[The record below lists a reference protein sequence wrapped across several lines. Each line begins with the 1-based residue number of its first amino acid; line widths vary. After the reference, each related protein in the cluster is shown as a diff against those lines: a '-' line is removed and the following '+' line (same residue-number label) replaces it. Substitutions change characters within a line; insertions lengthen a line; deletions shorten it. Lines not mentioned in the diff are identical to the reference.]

1 MSNTSSNKTSKTNQQ
16 TVKVIVGEIG
26 RDTKTGILG
35 RGYSYDNG
43 ATFHVTD
50 TMFGRLYDKGD
61 GERMWPNMAHK
72 VADEIKSATAD
83 LPNVRKQADEAV
95 KFAES
100 AIAAS
105 KVNSDAI
112 VAQSSAVAEAKSA
125 MDSATAEIQQLKAN
139 AASDVAQIRADV
151 AQVQNEVDTAK
162 SANSASV
169 DKLKSDIGLAQK
181 DLDNVHDS
189 LTKAQSAVEQNQKL
203 INDSVARINSD
214 IAQSRQDIVTAQQAN
229 NDLAKQLDTYSKE
242 AQEQGKTI
250 KTIQDNQDG
259 FSITIADVKGDV
271 TKVSDTV
278 DGLSAGLKDAQ
289 GNIASVKAQADQLNA
304 TLTDHSK
311 DIAQLTATA
320 KELSSTLE
328 DADGRLSKVE
338 QTASEQS
345 TTLSDLQG
353 NLTQVKQTA
362 DNLVTTLKDAQGNID
377 QIKQDAKGTLEQLSN
392 AQGDIAA
399 LQKDVSGIKLTIAD
413 HDKNIHTLQADSKTL
428 KDDMADAKGNISSL
442 QKTSTSL
449 VSEFRDHDGRI
460 SKTEQTASTL
470 VNEFSDQQGHLSRME
485 QTAQGTQQTVA
496 NQQGQ
501 INTIKTDVSGI
512 HQTITGQG
520 NQIATINVTLN
531 GLNTKYEG
539 VEKSG
544 DELAKRLD
552 NLKVGTSNLLHHSD
566 TFDGWIK
573 GYSVAITADKYLDG
587 RIAILGGAG
596 VDGGQL
602 TTFLDG
608 PYNDDL
614 VTWVVYAK
622 ADNAGDKMH
631 TELWGGGGCT
641 DQSLT
646 TKWQAYK
653 FSGHRDIN
661 HPDFYL
667 WGCVGNKGNI
677 YVALP
682 FAVVGNT
689 IGTWSPN
696 TDDVADKIT
705 TNSTQIIQNKQAI
718 ALKADQTTVNN
729 LSGEVSQNK
738 AQLKVQ
744 ADQISSK
751 VSSTEYQTLKD
762 KVNNLQVGGDN
773 LVSDGDAD
781 AYNATPWPNTHFQT
795 HPFYYN
801 STRKMFNL
809 NTSSKTELTAD
820 GPWFPVI
827 AGHQYTLYF
836 NGFMSNNVSSYDVWL
851 LGKAADKDGGWT
863 NSFNVIGGERLS
875 PSRNCIITRTFT
887 VPNDWNNFVAH
898 LRFDNNGSTDGQ
910 DSVFFFNEISLK
922 EGNVNTGY
930 SASPND
936 AITLIK
942 KNVTAIDQTNK
953 AITLKADQTEV
964 DNVKN
969 TSQQLSSRL
978 DVMADQIK
986 SKVTSTDVNNI
997 VDGKGYA
1004 TTSTVQSLITQKA
1017 GTINESITN
1026 LDAKYRNINGVNL
1039 VHNSGF
1045 HNVTIDELKN
1055 SGWYINDGIW
1065 INKAGGPNKN
1075 GSIVLDYRNGT
1086 QGTTLDMTQTLQLE
1100 PDTDYTLSLHVLFAE
1115 MAAGK
1120 SFDAWTYFVEHDAS
1134 GRNVNPYV
1142 DNGHPM
1148 ANNYDRNQNTRTF
1161 HTTKNTHSGVLYLRA
1176 NPGTKVELE
1185 EVKLERGK
1193 VESNTAWTPAP
1204 SDNATV
1210 TQIQSIT
1217 ASIDGLQSN
1226 VTNLENDTSSR
1237 ITQLSNTFQSK
1248 IGDAQIAINDLK
1260 DKTLWKITDSVD
1272 LNNAVSQQKLFV
1284 RGGSNL
1290 PPGTYWWYV
1299 QVEPG
1304 CSGRIV
1310 QYAVSDRDNKH
1321 FSRQYDG
1328 ANWSAWTQDASES
1341 EITQLQDAI
1350 NLRVVQKGE
1359 LLSQINLTAGN
1370 TLIQTG
1376 KLYLDSSSVVFSG
1389 RAFIPSAAISEL
1401 DADKLTFY
1409 GNGSKASIGA
1419 SVAQYDQDAIKST
1432 INLQYQGGFEI
1443 HSSNQL
1449 GSILTMHDN
1458 TVRLASRSQT
1468 FSAGS
1473 GKPLDQQYSGFWA
1486 GSNHALINAVDSEGK
1501 TTGWSIG
1508 PSNSNGYRAYLYDS
1522 STSVQPNF
1530 GVGIGTQRFDVYA
1543 GGAGLYLGPDKA
1555 ELRDKSYTTIH
1566 SDTQTYIEGGNEQ
1579 IYIHDGEVCIGMPGH
1594 ESDKTSVHLRVF
1606 GWADFN
1612 GWMNVM
1618 GLSQTSLLSTKTRI
1632 EPLDTREALD
1642 KIMAANVETYQFKS
1656 DVAEGKTKRHAS
1668 VIIDDVHDISQ
1679 YYTPEEFISENR
1691 KGRDD
1696 GDIVGYLMGA
1706 VQELKK
1712 QLDKVKEKI
1721 NYE

>member
-1 MSNTSSNKTSKTNQQ
+1 MATNTDEREEIKPVAPTEQ
-16 TVKVIVGEIG
+16 TKWRDPSLVGKYMV
-26 RDTKTGILG
+26 DPKTGLAGLFRSPDNGETWVLTDTVYGHVYNQDEVDNIW
-35 RGYSYDNG
+35 DNG
-43 ATFHVTD
+43 A
-50 TMFGRLYDKGD
+50 G
-61 GERMWPNMAHK
+61 HK

-100 AIAAS
+100 AIAVS

-112 VAQSSAVAEAKSA
+112 VAQSSAVVEAKSA

-162 SANSASV
+162 AANSASV

-181 DLDNVHDS
+181 DLDNVRDS

-203 INDSVARINSD
+203 INDSVAKINND
-214 IAQSRQDIVTAQQAN
+214 IAQNRQDIVTAQQAN
-229 NDLAKQLDTYSKE
+229 DDLAKQLDTYSKE

-259 FSITIADVKGDV
+259 FSITIADVKGAV

-311 DIAQLTATA
+311 NIAQLTATA

-353 NLTQVKQTA
+353 NLTQVEQTA

-392 AQGDIAA
+392 AQGDITA

-449 VSEFRDHDGRI
+449 VSEFKDHDGRL
-460 SKTEQTASTL
+460 SKVEQTASTL
-470 VNEFSDQQGHLSRME
+470 TNEFSDQQGHLNRVE

-501 INTIKTDVSGI
+501 INTIKTDASGI
-512 HQTITGQG
+512 HETLTGQG

-531 GLNTKYEG
+531 SLKSQYEG
-539 VEKSG
+539 VSG
-544 DELAKRLD
+544 DLNKLKNGNQWKTVTGDFNANQYTQTARIFYQDTKAKNTPD
-552 NLKVGTSNLLHHSD
+552 P
-566 TFDGWIK
+566 GWFYFI
-573 GYSVAITADKYLDG
+573 VEAPVDG
-587 RIAILGGAG
+587 RVTQNLIKDNSDDSWNRFYDGEWSAWTKG
-596 VDGGQL
+596 V
-602 TTFLDG
+602 TNLD
-608 PYNDDL
+608 
-614 VTWVVYAK
+614 VT
-622 ADNAGDKMH
+622 
-631 TELWGGGGCT
+631 
-641 DQSLT
+641 SL
-646 TKWQAYK
+646 
-653 FSGHRDIN
+653 SDR
-661 HPDFYL
+661 
-667 WGCVGNKGNI
+667 V
-677 YVALP
+677 
-682 FAVVGNT
+682 
-689 IGTWSPN
+689 
-696 TDDVADKIT
+696 T
-705 TNSTQIIQNKQAI
+705 TNSTQITQNKKEI
-718 ALKADQTTVNN
+718 DLKASQDTVDN
-729 LSGEVSQNK
+729 LTGEVSQTK

-751 VSSTEYQTLKD
+751 VSSEDFKTLDNK
-762 KVNNLQVGGDN
+762 VGGAIAQIDK
-773 LVSDGDAD
+773 
-781 AYNATPWPNTHFQT
+781 NT
-795 HPFYYN
+795 
-801 STRKMFNL
+801 
-809 NTSSKTELTAD
+809 
-820 GPWFPVI
+820 
-827 AGHQYTLYF
+827 
-836 NGFMSNNVSSYDVWL
+836 
-851 LGKAADKDGGWT
+851 
-863 NSFNVIGGERLS
+863 
-875 PSRNCIITRTFT
+875 
-887 VPNDWNNFVAH
+887 
-898 LRFDNNGSTDGQ
+898 
-910 DSVFFFNEISLK
+910 
-922 EGNVNTGY
+922 
-930 SASPND
+930 
-936 AITLIK
+936 
-942 KNVTAIDQTNK
+942 TAIDQTNK
-953 AITLKADQTEV
+953 EISLKADQTEV
-964 DNVKN
+964 DKVKG
-969 TSQQLSSRL
+969 TASQNSSRI
-978 DVMADQIK
+978 DVMANEIK
-986 SKVTSTDVNNI
+986 QKVDGTTVNNI
-997 VDGKGYA
+997 LDSKGYA
-1004 TTSTVQSLITQKA
+1004 TMSYAQTLVKQTKDQWNVTA
-1017 GTINESITN
+1017 TN
-1026 LDAKYRNINGVNL
+1026 LDTEIKDKDGVNL
-1039 VHNSGF
+1039 QQGTGDCS
-1045 HNVTIDELKN
+1045 LQ
-1055 SGWYINDGIW
+1055 ING
-1065 INKAGGPNKN
+1065 
-1075 GSIVLDYRNGT
+1075 NGT
-1086 QGTTLDMTQTLQLE
+1086 QVTKEKFDDHTNMIHTVGNTSGCYISYGSGDFNFIPEAGKTYTFSCDIKGQGQINGSGFKYEGGDNGTMGTV
-1100 PDTDYTLSLHVLFAE
+1100 TLSNNWVRISNTVHVNTISGAWVIYPTPIN
-1115 MAAGK
+1115 GK
-1120 SFDAWTYFVEHDAS
+1120 VDF
-1134 GRNVNPYV
+1134 YV
-1142 DNGHPM
+1142 KHI
-1148 ANNYDRNQNTRTF
+1148 
-1161 HTTKNTHSGVLYLRA
+1161 KI
-1176 NPGTKVELE
+1176 
-1185 EVKLERGK
+1185 ERG
-1193 VESNTAWTPAP
+1193 SIATPWTPAP
-1204 SDNATV
+1204 SDNASI
-1210 TQIQSIT
+1210 TQISNLQV
-1217 ASIDGLQSN
+1217 SIDGIQGN
-1226 VTNLENDTSSR
+1226 VTNLKSDTSSKL
-1237 ITQLSNTFQSK
+1237 TQLSNTFQSK

-1260 DKTLWKITDSVD
+1260 DKTLWKSTDSVD
-1272 LNNAVSQQKLFV
+1272 LNNVVTQQKIFV
-1284 RGGSNL
+1284 KGGSNL

-1304 CSGRIV
+1304 YGGRIV

-1328 ANWSAWTQDASES
+1328 ANWSAWTQGATES
-1341 EITQLQDAI
+1341 EITQLRDEI
-1350 NLRVVQKGE
+1350 NLRVQKGE

-1419 SVAQYDQDAIKST
+1419 GIAQYDQDKIKST

-1449 GSILTMHDN
+1449 GSILTMHDD
-1458 TVRLASRSQT
+1458 TVRLAVKSNGMANPNSPT
-1468 FSAGS
+1468 
-1473 GKPLDQQYSGFWA
+1473 DQYSGFYA
-1486 GSNHALINAVDSEGK
+1486 STSYSLMNSYLKDGTTSGISIGSTDSGVNKDYRIHVYDGSNASNNLSKGI
-1501 TTGWSIG
+1501 SI
-1508 PSNSNGYRAYLYDS
+1508 
-1522 STSVQPNF
+1522 STSS
-1530 GVGIGTQRFDVYA
+1530 RFDVYA
-1543 GGAGLYLGPDKA
+1543 GNSQLFLGPDKA
-1555 ELRDKSYTTIH
+1555 ELRGNDHATVHGNDHTF
-1566 SDTQTYIEGGNEQ
+1566 IEGGNEQ

-1712 QLDKVKEKI
+1712 QLDEMKKEVQI
-1721 NYE
+1721 NG

>member
-1 MSNTSSNKTSKTNQQ
+1 MATNTDGREEIKPVAPTEQ
-16 TVKVIVGEIG
+16 TKWRDPSLVGKYMV
-26 RDTKTGILG
+26 DPKTGLAGLFRSPDNGETWVLTDTVYGHVYNQDEVDNIW
-35 RGYSYDNG
+35 DNG
-43 ATFHVTD
+43 A
-50 TMFGRLYDKGD
+50 G
-61 GERMWPNMAHK
+61 HK

-112 VAQSSAVAEAKSA
+112 VAQSSAVVEAKSA

-162 SANSASV
+162 AANSASV

-203 INDSVARINSD
+203 INDSVTKINSD

-229 NDLAKQLDTYSKE
+229 DDLAKQLDTYSKE

-328 DADGRLSKVE
+328 DANGRLSKVE

-449 VSEFRDHDGRI
+449 VSEFRDHDGRL
-460 SKTEQTASTL
+460 SKVEQTATEHTSELTDAKGNIDKVTQKANALQLLLSDAQKNIQNIQLDAKGLHDTL
-470 VNEFSDQQGHLSRME
+470 
-485 QTAQGTQQTVA
+485 
-496 NQQGQ
+496 
-501 INTIKTDVSGI
+501 
-512 HQTITGQG
+512 TGQG
-520 NQIATINVTLN
+520 NQLAGLDVTLN
-531 GLNTKYEG
+531 NLDSKYSGITGDLQSKQTSLSTEQQQTK
-539 VEKSG
+539 
-544 DELAKRLD
+544 DM
-552 NLKVGTSNLLHHSD
+552 LLR
-566 TFDGWIK
+566 K
-573 GYSVAITADKYLDG
+573 ADKSE
-587 RIAILGGAG
+587 
-596 VDGGQL
+596 VD
-602 TTFLDG
+602 
-608 PYNDDL
+608 N
-614 VTWVVYAK
+614 V
-622 ADNAGDKMH
+622 
-631 TELWGGGGCT
+631 
-641 DQSLT
+641 
-646 TKWQAYK
+646 
-653 FSGHRDIN
+653 
-661 HPDFYL
+661 
-667 WGCVGNKGNI
+667 KG
-677 YVALP
+677 
-682 FAVVGNT
+682 
-689 IGTWSPN
+689 
-696 TDDVADKIT
+696 
-705 TNSTQIIQNKQAI
+705 
-718 ALKADQTTVNN
+718 TVNQ
-729 LSGEVSQNK
+729 VSAEQK
-738 AQLKVQ
+738 TM
-744 ADQISSK
+744 ADQINQK
-751 VSSTEYQTLKD
+751 VSSVEYQTLKD
-762 KVNNLQVGGDN
+762 KVNGMKIGTRNLLHNTSDQYRTLTGDGYLCQSTASDVFTSVANYHGGD
-773 LVSDGDAD
+773 SFTYA
-781 AYNATPWPNTHFQT
+781 ATITNH
-795 HPFYYN
+795 
-801 STRKMFNL
+801 ST
-809 NTSSKTELTAD
+809 
-820 GPWFPVI
+820 
-827 AGHQYTLYF
+827 
-836 NGFMSNNVSSYDVWL
+836 
-851 LGKAADKDGGWT
+851 
-863 NSFNVIGGERLS
+863 
-875 PSRNCIITRTFT
+875 
-887 VPNDWNNFVAH
+887 
-898 LRFDNNGSTDGQ
+898 
-910 DSVFFFNEISLK
+910 
-922 EGNVNTGY
+922 
-930 SASPND
+930 
-936 AITLIK
+936 
-942 KNVTAIDQTNK
+942 KNVTLETWLFNQSKQGLSNNEAVPYPIATHSQDVSPGESNKRVSTTFQISGATWYVRTYVIFDGGGAPANSQVQVKDERLVEGNIAGTWEANPNDTIASIQKNSTAIDENSKLISLMAKQT
-953 AITLKADQTEV
+953 DV
-964 DNVKN
+964 DNIKG
-969 TSQQLSSRL
+969 TAQQLSARL
-978 DVMADQIK
+978 DVMAGEVK
-986 SKVTSTDVNNI
+986 SKVDETKVNNI

-1004 TTSTVQSLITQKA
+1004 TTSTVQSLVDQKA
-1017 GTINESITN
+1017 GTLNESITN
-1026 LDAKYRNINGVNL
+1026 LEGKFNSSSSVNLAEKTNQGTTNWMCDPGTGTTNLTEVNINGVRGVRFNNTRKTTSWWVAKYVL
-1039 VHNSGF
+1039 N
-1045 HNVTIDELKN
+1045 
-1055 SGWYINDGIW
+1055 
-1065 INKAGGPNKN
+1065 
-1075 GSIVLDYRNGT
+1075 LDYF
-1086 QGTTLDMTQTLQLE
+1086 E
-1100 PDTDYTLSLHVLFAE
+1100 PNQDYII
-1115 MAAGK
+1115 
-1120 SFDAWTYFVEHDAS
+1120 SFDIRTSSDNFNQGGMLNIARGDSSHPYLANTSFKTNFKQNQLTHVSCTGHSYSSLDKNDETFYLNCAGLGQCDWVDI
-1134 GRNVNPYV
+1134 VNFKI
-1142 DNGHPM
+1142 
-1148 ANNYDRNQNTRTF
+1148 A
-1161 HTTKNTHSGVLYLRA
+1161 
-1176 NPGTKVELE
+1176 
-1185 EVKLERGK
+1185 RGK
-1193 VESNTAWTPAP
+1193 IDKGYSPAP

-1210 TQIQSIT
+1210 TQLQSVT
-1217 ASIDGLQSN
+1217 ASIDGLQSRVAN
-1226 VTNLENDTSSR
+1226 YQNDTNSKY
-1237 ITQLSNTFQSK
+1237 TQLSNLMQSK
-1248 IGDAQIAINDLK
+1248 VNQGDLSSVRTQLANAIND
-1260 DKTLWKITDSVD
+1260 
-1272 LNNAVSQQKLFV
+1272 
-1284 RGGSNL
+1284 
-1290 PPGTYWWYV
+1290 
-1299 QVEPG
+1299 
-1304 CSGRIV
+1304 
-1310 QYAVSDRDNKH
+1310 
-1321 FSRQYDG
+1321 
-1328 ANWSAWTQDASES
+1328 
-1341 EITQLQDAI
+1341 
-1350 NLRVVQKGE
+1350 RVGKGE
-1359 LLSQINLTAGN
+1359 LMSQINLQAGN

-1389 RAFIPSAAISEL
+1389 RAFIPNAAIAEL

-1419 SVAQYDQDAIKST
+1419 GIAQYDQDAIKST

-1468 FSAGS
+1468 YSAGS

-1486 GSNHALINAVDSEGK
+1486 GSNYALINAVDSEGK

-1543 GGAGLYLGPDKA
+1543 GGADLYLGPDKA

>member
-1 MSNTSSNKTSKTNQQ
+1 M
-16 TVKVIVGEIG
+16 
-26 RDTKTGILG
+26 
-35 RGYSYDNG
+35 
-43 ATFHVTD
+43 
-50 TMFGRLYDKGD
+50 
-61 GERMWPNMAHK
+61 
-72 VADEIKSATAD
+72 
-83 LPNVRKQADEAV
+83 
-95 KFAES
+95 
-100 AIAAS
+100 
-105 KVNSDAI
+105 
-112 VAQSSAVAEAKSA
+112 
-125 MDSATAEIQQLKAN
+125 KAN

-162 SANSASV
+162 AANSASV

-203 INDSVARINSD
+203 INDSVAKINSD
-214 IAQSRQDIVTAQQAN
+214 IAQNRQDIVTAQQAN
-229 NDLAKQLDTYSKE
+229 DDLAKQLDTYSKE

-278 DGLSAGLKDAQ
+278 DSLSAGLKDAQ

-304 TLTDHSK
+304 ILTDHSK

-328 DADGRLSKVE
+328 DANGRLSKVE

-362 DNLVTTLKDAQGNID
+362 DSLVTTLKDAQGNID

-392 AQGDIAA
+392 AQGDITA

-449 VSEFRDHDGRI
+449 VSEFKDHDGRI

-470 VNEFSDQQGHLSRME
+470 ANEFSDQQGHLSRVE

-531 GLNTKYEG
+531 SLKSQYEG
-539 VEKSG
+539 VSG
-544 DELAKRLD
+544 DLTKLKNGNQWKTVTGDFDANQYTQTARIFYQDTKAKNTPD
-552 NLKVGTSNLLHHSD
+552 P
-566 TFDGWIK
+566 GWFYFI
-573 GYSVAITADKYLDG
+573 VEAPVDG
-587 RIAILGGAG
+587 RVTQNLIKDNSDDSWNRFY
-596 VDGGQL
+596 DGEWSAW
-602 TTFLDG
+602 TKDVTNLD
-608 PYNDDL
+608 
-614 VTWVVYAK
+614 VT
-622 ADNAGDKMH
+622 
-631 TELWGGGGCT
+631 
-641 DQSLT
+641 SL
-646 TKWQAYK
+646 
-653 FSGHRDIN
+653 SDR
-661 HPDFYL
+661 
-667 WGCVGNKGNI
+667 V
-677 YVALP
+677 
-682 FAVVGNT
+682 
-689 IGTWSPN
+689 
-696 TDDVADKIT
+696 T
-705 TNSTQIIQNKQAI
+705 TNSTQITQNKKEI
-718 ALKADQTTVNN
+718 DLKANQDTVDN
-729 LSGEVSQNK
+729 LTGEVSQTK

-751 VSSTEYQTLKD
+751 VSSEDFKTLDGK
-762 KVNNLQVGGDN
+762 VGG
-773 LVSDGDAD
+773 AI
-781 AYNATPWPNTHFQT
+781 AQIQKNA
-795 HPFYYN
+795 
-801 STRKMFNL
+801 
-809 NTSSKTELTAD
+809 
-820 GPWFPVI
+820 
-827 AGHQYTLYF
+827 
-836 NGFMSNNVSSYDVWL
+836 
-851 LGKAADKDGGWT
+851 
-863 NSFNVIGGERLS
+863 
-875 PSRNCIITRTFT
+875 
-887 VPNDWNNFVAH
+887 
-898 LRFDNNGSTDGQ
+898 
-910 DSVFFFNEISLK
+910 
-922 EGNVNTGY
+922 
-930 SASPND
+930 
-936 AITLIK
+936 
-942 KNVTAIDQTNK
+942 TAIDQTDK
-953 AITLKADQTEV
+953 KISLKADQTEV

-1086 QGTTLDMTQTLQLE
+1086 QGVMDMTQTIQLE
-1100 PDTDYTLSLHVLFAE
+1100 PDTDYTLSLHVLSAE

-1120 SFDAWTYFVEHDAS
+1120 SFNAWTYIVEHDAS
-1134 GRNVNPYV
+1134 GKTVSPYV

-1148 ANNYDRNQNTRTF
+1148 ANSGDRDQNTRTF
-1161 HTTKNTHSGVLYLRA
+1161 HTTKNTHSGILYLRA

-1226 VTNLENDTSSR
+1226 VTNLKNDTSSR

-1290 PPGTYWWYV
+1290 PPGPYWWYV

-1304 CSGRIV
+1304 YDSRIV

-1359 LLSQINLTAGN
+1359 LLSQINLTAGH

-1468 FSAGS
+1468 YSAGS

-1486 GSNHALINAVDSEGK
+1486 GSNYALINAVDSEGK

>member
-1 MSNTSSNKTSKTNQQ
+1 MSNTSSNKTSKTNKQ

-50 TMFGRLYDKGD
+50 TMFGRLYDKDD

-112 VAQSSAVAEAKSA
+112 VAQSEAISEAKSA

-203 INDSVARINSD
+203 INDSVAKINSD
-214 IAQSRQDIVTAQQAN
+214 IAQNRQDIVTAQQAN

-345 TTLSDLQG
+345 TTLSDMQG

-392 AQGDIAA
+392 AQGDITA

-449 VSEFRDHDGRI
+449 VSEFKDHDGRI
-460 SKTEQTASTL
+460 SKTEQMASTL
-470 VNEFSDQQGHLSRME
+470 VNEFSDQQGHLSRVE

-501 INTIKTDVSGI
+501 INTIKTDASGI
-512 HQTITGQG
+512 HETLTGQG
-520 NQIATINVTLN
+520 DQIATINVTLN
-531 GLNTKYEG
+531 SLKSQYEG
-539 VEKSG
+539 VSG
-544 DELAKRLD
+544 DLNKLKNGNQWKTVTGDFNANQYTQTARIFYQGLQAKNTPDPGWFYFIVEAPVNGRVTQNLIKDNSDDSWNRFYNGKWSAWTKGVTNLD
-552 NLKVGTSNLLHHSD
+552 VTSLSD
-566 TFDGWIK
+566 R
-573 GYSVAITADKYLDG
+573 V
-587 RIAILGGAG
+587 
-596 VDGGQL
+596 
-602 TTFLDG
+602 
-608 PYNDDL
+608 
-614 VTWVVYAK
+614 
-622 ADNAGDKMH
+622 
-631 TELWGGGGCT
+631 
-641 DQSLT
+641 
-646 TKWQAYK
+646 
-653 FSGHRDIN
+653 
-661 HPDFYL
+661 
-667 WGCVGNKGNI
+667 
-677 YVALP
+677 
-682 FAVVGNT
+682 
-689 IGTWSPN
+689 
-696 TDDVADKIT
+696 T
-705 TNSTQIIQNKQAI
+705 TNSTQITQNKKEI
-718 ALKADQTTVNN
+718 DLKADQSTVDN

-744 ADQISSK
+744 AGEISSK
-751 VSSTEYQTLKD
+751 VSSEDFKTLDNK
-762 KVNNLQVGGDN
+762 VGGAIARIDK
-773 LVSDGDAD
+773 
-781 AYNATPWPNTHFQT
+781 NA
-795 HPFYYN
+795 
-801 STRKMFNL
+801 
-809 NTSSKTELTAD
+809 
-820 GPWFPVI
+820 
-827 AGHQYTLYF
+827 
-836 NGFMSNNVSSYDVWL
+836 
-851 LGKAADKDGGWT
+851 
-863 NSFNVIGGERLS
+863 
-875 PSRNCIITRTFT
+875 
-887 VPNDWNNFVAH
+887 
-898 LRFDNNGSTDGQ
+898 
-910 DSVFFFNEISLK
+910 
-922 EGNVNTGY
+922 
-930 SASPND
+930 
-936 AITLIK
+936 
-942 KNVTAIDQTNK
+942 TAIDQTDK
-953 AITLKADQTEV
+953 KISLKADQTEV
-964 DNVKN
+964 DKVKG
-969 TSQQLSSRL
+969 TASQNSSRI
-978 DVMADQIK
+978 DVMANEIK
-986 SKVTSTDVNNI
+986 QKVDGTTVNNI
-997 VDGKGYA
+997 LDSKGYA
-1004 TTSTVQSLITQKA
+1004 TMSYAQTLVKQTKDQWNVTATDLDTKIKDKDGINLLTGTADFTGNWFNASWTDDNWRDTNGNRVRKRSGSAWNGLGQTVHLEPGNYTFSMDMYLNLGTTDTLNFFAGDTKYNGTPNIVQLID
-1017 GTINESITN
+1017 GNRY
-1026 LDAKYRNINGVNL
+1026 D
-1039 VHNSGF
+1039 HNSPQGSWF
-1045 HNVTIDELKN
+1045 RAVCHFKVTEAGNVAIRPELN
-1055 SGWYINDGIW
+1055 QGSGTVHV
-1065 INKAGGPNKN
+1065 
-1075 GSIVLDYRNGT
+1075 GSY
-1086 QGTTLDMTQTLQLE
+1086 
-1100 PDTDYTLSLHVLFAE
+1100 
-1115 MAAGK
+1115 
-1120 SFDAWTYFVEHDAS
+1120 
-1134 GRNVNPYV
+1134 
-1142 DNGHPM
+1142 
-1148 ANNYDRNQNTRTF
+1148 
-1161 HTTKNTHSGVLYLRA
+1161 
-1176 NPGTKVELE
+1176 
-1185 EVKLERGK
+1185 KLEKGLIA
-1193 VESNTAWTPAP
+1193 TPWTPAP
-1204 SDNATV
+1204 SDNASV
-1210 TQIQSIT
+1210 TQISSLQV
-1217 ASIDGLQSN
+1217 SIDGIQGN
-1226 VTNLENDTSSR
+1226 VTNLKSDTSSKL
-1237 ITQLSNTFQSK
+1237 TQLSNTFQSK

-1260 DKTLWKITDSVD
+1260 DKTLWKSTDNID
-1272 LNNAVSQQKLFV
+1272 LNTAVSQQKIFAK
-1284 RGGSNL
+1284 GGSNL
-1290 PPGTYWWYV
+1290 PPGPYWWYV

-1304 CSGRIV
+1304 YDSRIV

-1328 ANWSAWTQDASES
+1328 ANWSAWTQDATES
-1341 EITQLQDAI
+1341 EITQLRDDI
-1350 NLRVVQKGE
+1350 NLRVKSGD
-1359 LLSQINLTAGN
+1359 LLSQINLTAHN
-1370 TLIQTG
+1370 TLIQSN
-1376 KLYLDSSSVVFSG
+1376 KIYLDSSSTVFSG
-1389 RAFIPSAAISEL
+1389 RAFIPSAAIAEL

-1419 SVAQYDQDAIKST
+1419 GIAQYDQDAIKST

-1468 FSAGS
+1468 YSAGS
-1473 GKPLDQQYSGFWA
+1473 GQPLDQQYSGFWA

-1543 GGAGLYLGPDKA
+1543 GNSNIFLGPDKA
-1555 ELRDKSYTTIH
+1555 ELRGNDYATVHGNDHTF
-1566 SDTQTYIEGGNEQ
+1566 IEGGNQQ
-1579 IYIHDGEVCIGMPGH
+1579 IYMHNGEVNIGNPNDTGNA
-1594 ESDKTSVHLRVF
+1594 TGVHLRVF
-1606 GWADFN
+1606 GWASFN
-1612 GWMNVM
+1612 GYVEGM
-1618 GLSQTSLLSTKTRI
+1618 GWTTKSTLSSKTRI
-1632 EPLDTREALD
+1632 EKLDTKDALN
-1642 KIMAANVETYQFKS
+1642 KIMETDLETYQYKAE
-1656 DVAEGKTKRHAS
+1656 VAGGMTKRHAGP
-1668 VIIDDVHDISQ
+1668 IIDDVHDVAQ
-1679 YYTPEEFISENR
+1679 YSTPDEFINER
-1691 KGRDD
+1691 RTGRSDAD
-1696 GDIVGYLMGA
+1696 VIGYLMGA

-1712 QLDKVKEKI
+1712 QLDEMKKRGA
-1721 NYE
+1721 N

>member
-1 MSNTSSNKTSKTNQQ
+1 MATNTDEREEIKPVAPTEQ
-16 TVKVIVGEIG
+16 TKWRDPSLVGKYMV
-26 RDTKTGILG
+26 DPKTGLAGLFRSPNNGETWVLTDTVYGHVYNQDEVDNIW
-35 RGYSYDNG
+35 DNG
-43 ATFHVTD
+43 A
-50 TMFGRLYDKGD
+50 G
-61 GERMWPNMAHK
+61 HK

-95 KFAES
+95 KSAES

-112 VAQSSAVAEAKSA
+112 VAQSSAVVEAKSA

-162 SANSASV
+162 AANSASV

-181 DLDNVHDS
+181 DLDNVRDS
-189 LTKAQSAVEQNQKL
+189 LNKAQSAVEQNQKL
-203 INDSVARINSD
+203 INDSVAKINND
-214 IAQSRQDIVTAQQAN
+214 ITQSRQDIVTAQQAN
-229 NDLAKQLDTYSKE
+229 DDLAKQLDTYSKE

-278 DGLSAGLKDAQ
+278 DSLSAGLKDAQ

-328 DADGRLSKVE
+328 DANGRLSKVE

-362 DNLVTTLKDAQGNID
+362 DSLVTTLKDAQGNID

-392 AQGDIAA
+392 AQGDITA

-449 VSEFRDHDGRI
+449 VSEFRDHDGRL
-460 SKTEQTASTL
+460 SKVEQTATEHTSELADTKGNIDKVTQKANTL
-470 VNEFSDQQGHLSRME
+470 QLLLSD
-485 QTAQGTQQTVA
+485 AQKNIQNIQLDAKGLHDTL
-496 NQQGQ
+496 
-501 INTIKTDVSGI
+501 
-512 HQTITGQG
+512 TGQN
-520 NQIATINVTLN
+520 NQLANLNVTLN
-531 GLNTKYEG
+531 NLDSKYSGITGDLQSKQTALSTEQQQTK
-539 VEKSG
+539 
-544 DELAKRLD
+544 DM
-552 NLKVGTSNLLHHSD
+552 LLR
-566 TFDGWIK
+566 K
-573 GYSVAITADKYLDG
+573 ADKSE
-587 RIAILGGAG
+587 
-596 VDGGQL
+596 VD
-602 TTFLDG
+602 
-608 PYNDDL
+608 N
-614 VTWVVYAK
+614 V
-622 ADNAGDKMH
+622 
-631 TELWGGGGCT
+631 
-641 DQSLT
+641 
-646 TKWQAYK
+646 
-653 FSGHRDIN
+653 
-661 HPDFYL
+661 
-667 WGCVGNKGNI
+667 KG
-677 YVALP
+677 
-682 FAVVGNT
+682 
-689 IGTWSPN
+689 
-696 TDDVADKIT
+696 
-705 TNSTQIIQNKQAI
+705 
-718 ALKADQTTVNN
+718 TVNQ
-729 LSGEVSQNK
+729 VSAEQK
-738 AQLKVQ
+738 TM
-744 ADQISSK
+744 ADQINQK
-751 VSSTEYQTLKD
+751 VSSVEYQTLKD

-809 NTSSKTELTAD
+809 NTSSKAELIAD

-922 EGNVNTGY
+922 EGNVNAGY

-953 AITLKADQTEV
+953 AITLKADQAEV

-969 TSQQLSSRL
+969 TSQQISSRL

-1026 LDAKYRNINGVNL
+1026 LDAKYRDINGINL

-1045 HNVTIDELKN
+1045 HNVTIEELKN
-1055 SGWYINDGIW
+1055 SGWYFNDGIW
-1065 INKAGGPNKN
+1065 INKTGGPNKN

-1086 QGTTLDMTQTLQLE
+1086 QGVLNMTQTLQLE

-1120 SFDAWTYFVEHDAS
+1120 SFDAWTFLVEKD
-1134 GRNVNPYV
+1134 GQGNNVNPYV

-1148 ANNYDRNQNTRTF
+1148 ANNYDRDQNTRTF
-1161 HTTKNTHSGVLYLRA
+1161 HTTKNTHSGILYLRA

-1217 ASIDGLQSN
+1217 ASIDGVQSN
-1226 VTNLENDTSSR
+1226 VTNLKNDTSSK
-1237 ITQLSNTFQSK
+1237 ITQLSNTIQSK
-1248 IGDAQIAINDLK
+1248 
-1260 DKTLWKITDSVD
+1260 
-1272 LNNAVSQQKLFV
+1272 VS
-1284 RGGSNL
+1284 S
-1290 PPGTYWWYV
+1290 
-1299 QVEPG
+1299 
-1304 CSGRIV
+1304 
-1310 QYAVSDRDNKH
+1310 SDFNSK
-1321 FSRQYDG
+1321 
-1328 ANWSAWTQDASES
+1328 
-1341 EITQLQDAI
+1341 ITQLANDI
-1350 NLRVVQKGE
+1350 NLRVTKGD

-1370 TLIQTG
+1370 TLIQSN
-1376 KLYLDSSSVVFSG
+1376 KIYLDSSSVVFSG
-1389 RAFIPSAAISEL
+1389 RAFIPSAAIAEL

-1419 SVAQYDQDAIKST
+1419 GIAQYDQDAIKST

-1468 FSAGS
+1468 YSAGS

-1486 GSNHALINAVDSEGK
+1486 GSNYALINAVDSEGK

-1522 STSVQPNF
+1522 STSVQPNY

-1566 SDTQTYIEGGNEQ
+1566 SDTETFIEGGNQ
-1579 IYIHDGEVCIGMPGH
+1579 QMYMHNGEVNIGNPNDTGNA
-1594 ESDKTSVHLRVF
+1594 TGVHFQVF
-1606 GWADFN
+1606 GWASFN
-1612 GWMNVM
+1612 GYVEGM
-1618 GLSQTSLLSTKTRI
+1618 GWTTKSTLSSKTRI
-1632 EPLDTREALD
+1632 EKLDTKDALN
-1642 KIMAANVETYQFKS
+1642 KIMSTDLETYQYKAE
-1656 DVAEGKTKRHAS
+1656 VADGMTKRHAGL
-1668 VIIDDVHDISQ
+1668 IIDDVHDVAQ
-1679 YYTPEEFISENR
+1679 YSTPDEFINER
-1691 KGRDD
+1691 RTGRSDAD
-1696 GDIVGYLMGA
+1696 VIGYLMGA

-1712 QLDKVKEKI
+1712 QLDEMKKEVQI
-1721 NYE
+1721 NG

>member
-1 MSNTSSNKTSKTNQQ
+1 MSNTSSNKTSKTNKR

-50 TMFGRLYDKGD
+50 TMFGRLYDKDD

-112 VAQSSAVAEAKSA
+112 VAQSEAISEAKSA

-162 SANSASV
+162 AANSASV

-203 INDSVARINSD
+203 INDSVTKINSD

-392 AQGDIAA
+392 AQGDITA

-449 VSEFRDHDGRI
+449 TSEMQDHSGRL
-460 SKTEQTASTL
+460 SKVEQTASKL
-470 VNEFSDQQGHLSRME
+470 INDFSDQQGHLNRVE

-501 INTIKTDVSGI
+501 INIIRTDASGI
-512 HQTITGQG
+512 HETLTGQG

-531 GLNTKYEG
+531 SLKSQYEG
-539 VEKSG
+539 VSG
-544 DELAKRLD
+544 DLNKLKNGNQWKIVTGDFDANQYTQTARIFYQDTQAK
-552 NLKVGTSNLLHHSD
+552 NTPNP
-566 TFDGWIK
+566 GW
-573 GYSVAITADKYLDG
+573 
-587 RIAILGGAG
+587 
-596 VDGGQL
+596 
-602 TTFLDG
+602 
-608 PYNDDL
+608 
-614 VTWVVYAK
+614 
-622 ADNAGDKMH
+622 
-631 TELWGGGGCT
+631 
-641 DQSLT
+641 
-646 TKWQAYK
+646 
-653 FSGHRDIN
+653 
-661 HPDFYL
+661 FYL
-667 WGCVGNKGNI
+667 LVEAPRTDRITQNLIKDKSDDSWSRFYDGEWSAWTKGVTN
-677 YVALP
+677 L
-682 FAVVGNT
+682 
-689 IGTWSPN
+689 
-696 TDDVADKIT
+696 DVTSLSDRVT
-705 TNSTQIIQNKQAI
+705 TNSTQITQNKKEI
-718 ALKADQTTVNN
+718 DLKANQDTVDN
-729 LSGEVSQNK
+729 LTGEVSQTK

-751 VSSTEYQTLKD
+751 VSSSDFKTLNDKFNNMQIGGRNLLTNTDKD
-762 KVNNLQVGGDN
+762 ISVT
-773 LVSDGDAD
+773 SHTTDG
-781 AYNATPWPNTHFQT
+781 WPAWASIDTGFSFEHGKTYTFSAEAK
-795 HPFYYN
+795 N
-801 STRKMFNL
+801 STNK
-809 NTSSKTELTAD
+809 
-820 GPWFPVI
+820 I
-827 AGHQYTLYF
+827 AEASIRVF
-836 NGFMSNNVSSYDVWL
+836 
-851 LGKAADKDGGWT
+851 
-863 NSFNVIGGERLS
+863 E
-875 PSRNCIITRTFT
+875 
-887 VPNDWNNFVAH
+887 
-898 LRFDNNGSTDGQ
+898 GSTDTQVGIYAFPADGKRHSVTFIIPN
-910 DSVFFFNEISLK
+910 DSHDYHLLLYAGHAGIVPGVDVTTTYHHPKLEF
-922 EGNVNTGY
+922 GNVATDW
-930 SASPND
+930 SPAPED
-936 AITLIK
+936 TITAIQ
-942 KNVTAIDQTNK
+942 KNSTAIDQTNK
-953 AITLKADQTEV
+953 QISLKANQTEV
-964 DNVKN
+964 DKIKN
-969 TSQQLSSRL
+969 TATQNSSRL
-978 DVMADQIK
+978 DVMANEIQ

-1086 QGTTLDMTQTLQLE
+1086 QGTTLGMEQTLQLE

-1148 ANNYDRNQNTRTF
+1148 ANSYDRNKNTRTF
-1161 HTTKNTHSGVLYLRA
+1161 HTTKNTHSGILCLRA

-1226 VTNLENDTSSR
+1226 VTNLKNDTSSR

-1272 LNNAVSQQKLFV
+1272 LNNVVTQQKIFV
-1284 RGGSNL
+1284 KGGSNL
-1290 PPGTYWWYV
+1290 PPGGYWWYV

-1304 CSGRIV
+1304 YDSRIV
-1310 QYAVSDRDNKH
+1310 QYAVSDRDNLH
-1321 FSRQYDG
+1321 YSRQYDG
-1328 ANWSAWTQDASES
+1328 SKWSAWSQGATES
-1341 EITQLQDAI
+1341 EITQLRDDI
-1350 NLRVVQKGE
+1350 NLRVKSGD

-1370 TLIQTG
+1370 TLIQSN
-1376 KLYLDSSSVVFSG
+1376 KLYLDASSVVFSG

-1419 SVAQYDQDAIKST
+1419 GIAQYDQDKIKST

-1449 GSILTMHDN
+1449 GSILTMHDD

-1566 SDTQTYIEGGNEQ
+1566 SDTETFIEGGNQQ
-1579 IYIHDGEVCIGMPGH
+1579 IYMHNGEVNIGNPNDTGNA
-1594 ESDKTSVHLRVF
+1594 TGVHLRVF
-1606 GWADFN
+1606 GWASFN
-1612 GWMNVM
+1612 GYVEGM
-1618 GLSQTSLLSTKTRI
+1618 GWTTKSTLSSKTRI
-1632 EPLDTREALD
+1632 EKLDTKDALN
-1642 KIMAANVETYQFKS
+1642 KIMETDLETYQYKAE
-1656 DVAEGKTKRHAS
+1656 VAGGMTKRHAGP
-1668 VIIDDVHDISQ
+1668 IIDDVHDVAQ
-1679 YYTPEEFISENR
+1679 YSTPDEFINER
-1691 KGRDD
+1691 RTGRSDAD
-1696 GDIVGYLMGA
+1696 VIGYLMGA

-1712 QLDKVKEKI
+1712 QLDEMKKEVQI
-1721 NYE
+1721 NG

>member
-50 TMFGRLYDKGD
+50 TMFGRLYDKDD

-112 VAQSSAVAEAKSA
+112 VAQSSAVVEAKSA

-151 AQVQNEVDTAK
+151 AQVQNEVDTVKA
-162 SANSASV
+162 ANSASV

-203 INDSVARINSD
+203 INDSVTKINSD
-214 IAQSRQDIVTAQQAN
+214 IAQNRQDIVTAQQAN
-229 NDLAKQLDTYSKE
+229 DDLAKQLDTYSKE

-328 DADGRLSKVE
+328 DANGRLSKVE

-449 VSEFRDHDGRI
+449 VSEFKDHDGRI

-470 VNEFSDQQGHLSRME
+470 ANEFSDQQGHLSRVE

-566 TFDGWIK
+566 TFDGWDK
-573 GYSVAITADKYLDG
+573 GNLVTITSDKYLNG
-587 RIAILGGAG
+587 TIAVLGNTGIAG
-596 VDGGQL
+596 GSQID
-602 TTFLDG
+602 THLDG
-608 PYNDDL
+608 PYDNQP
-614 VTWVVYAK
+614 VTWTVYAK
-622 ADNAGDKMH
+622 ADNVGDKLH
-631 TELWGGGGCT
+631 TELWGGGGYT
-641 DQSLT
+641 DQPLANN
-646 TKWQAYK
+646 WQIYQ
-653 FSGHRDIN
+653 FTGQRNIN

-667 WGCVGNKGNI
+667 WGCQGNKGNI

-705 TNSTQIIQNKQAI
+705 TNSTQIDQNKKAI
-718 ALKADQTTVNN
+718 ALKADQSTVNN

-887 VPNDWNNFVAH
+887 VPNDWNNFVAY

-978 DVMADQIK
+978 DVMEDQIK

-1004 TTSTVQSLITQKA
+1004 TTSTVQSLVDQKA
-1017 GTINESITN
+1017 GTLNESITN
-1026 LDAKYRNINGVNL
+1026 LEGKFNSSSSVNLAEKTNQGTTNWMCDPGTGTTNLTEVNINGVRGVRFNNTRKTTSWWVAKYVLNL
-1039 VHNSGF
+1039 DYFEPNQ
-1045 HNVTIDELKN
+1045 D
-1055 SGWYINDGIW
+1055 YIISFDIRTSSDNF
-1065 INKAGGPNKN
+1065 NQGGMLNIARGDSSHPYLANTSFKTNFKQNQLTHVSCTGHSYSSLDKN
-1075 GSIVLDYRNGT
+1075 GETFYLNCAGLGQCDWVDIVN
-1086 QGTTLDMTQTLQLE
+1086 
-1100 PDTDYTLSLHVLFAE
+1100 FKIA
-1115 MAAGK
+1115 
-1120 SFDAWTYFVEHDAS
+1120 
-1134 GRNVNPYV
+1134 
-1142 DNGHPM
+1142 
-1148 ANNYDRNQNTRTF
+1148 
-1161 HTTKNTHSGVLYLRA
+1161 
-1176 NPGTKVELE
+1176 
-1185 EVKLERGK
+1185 RGK
-1193 VESNTAWTPAP
+1193 IDKGYSPAP

-1210 TQIQSIT
+1210 TQLQSVT
-1217 ASIDGLQSN
+1217 ASIDGLQSR
-1226 VTNLENDTSSR
+1226 VTNYQNDTSSKY
-1237 ITQLSNTFQSK
+1237 TQLSNLMQSK
-1248 IGDAQIAINDLK
+1248 VGMADFNNLK
-1260 DKTLWKITDSVD
+1260 RSVD
-1272 LNNAVSQQKLFV
+1272 MQTLDSADINNMKTNGHYFV
-1284 RGGSNL
+1284 RNLANNPIGGWVYVDVTGNGNDRIRQDVYQDSGL
-1290 PPGTYWWYV
+1290 KHKYRRWFGTYWTGW
-1299 QVEPG
+1299 EE
-1304 CSGRIV
+1304 
-1310 QYAVSDRDNKH
+1310 
-1321 FSRQYDG
+1321 G
-1328 ANWSAWTQDASES
+1328 ATYT
-1341 EITQLQDAI
+1341 EITQLQDAV
-1350 NLRVVQKGE
+1350 NLRVQKGE

-1370 TLIQTG
+1370 TLIQSN
-1376 KLYLDSSSVVFSG
+1376 KLYLDASSVVFSG
-1389 RAFIPSAAISEL
+1389 RAFIPSAAIAEL

-1419 SVAQYDQDAIKST
+1419 GIAQYDQDRVKST
-1432 INLQYQGGFEI
+1432 INLQYDGGFEI
-1443 HSSNQL
+1443 HSSNNL
-1449 GSILTMHDN
+1449 GSILTMHDD
-1458 TVRLASRSQT
+1458 TVRLASKSQVYG
-1468 FSAGS
+1468 AGS
-1473 GKPLDQQYSGFWA
+1473 GHPLNQQYSGFWA
-1486 GSNHALINAVDSEGK
+1486 SKNYALMNAVDSEGK
-1501 TTGWSIG
+1501 TTGWTIG
-1508 PSNSNGYRAYLYDS
+1508 SSNSQGYRAYLYDS
-1522 STSVQPNF
+1522 STTNQPAN

-1543 GGAGLYLGPDKA
+1543 GNSNIFLGPDKA
-1555 ELRDKSYTTIH
+1555 ELRGNDYATVHGNDHTF
-1566 SDTQTYIEGGNEQ
+1566 IEGGNEQ
-1579 IYIHDGEVCIGMPGH
+1579 IYIHNGEVCIGMPGH
-1594 ESDKTSVHLRVF
+1594 ENDKTSVHLRVF

-1618 GLSQTSLLSTKTRI
+1618 GLSQTSLLSTKTRVA
-1632 EPLDTREALD
+1632 PLDTKVALD
-1642 KIMAANVETYQFKS
+1642 KIASADVRTYQFKS
-1656 DVAEGKTKRHAS
+1656 DVAQGKTKRHAS
-1668 VIIDDVHDISQ
+1668 VIIDDVHDVAE

-1721 NYE
+1721 

>member
-1 MSNTSSNKTSKTNQQ
+1 MATNTDGREEIKPVAPTEQ
-16 TVKVIVGEIG
+16 TKWRDPSLVGKYMV
-26 RDTKTGILG
+26 DPKTGLAGLFRSPDNGETWVLTDTVYGHVYNQDEVDNIW
-35 RGYSYDNG
+35 DNG
-43 ATFHVTD
+43 A
-50 TMFGRLYDKGD
+50 G
-61 GERMWPNMAHK
+61 HK

-83 LPNVRKQADEAV
+83 LPNVRKQADSAV

-112 VAQSSAVAEAKSA
+112 VAQSSAVIEAKSA

-162 SANSASV
+162 AANSASV

-203 INDSVARINSD
+203 INDSVAKINSD
-214 IAQSRQDIVTAQQAN
+214 IAQNRQDIVTAQQAN
-229 NDLAKQLDTYSKE
+229 DDLAKQLDTYSKE

-278 DGLSAGLKDAQ
+278 DSLSAGLKDAQ

-304 TLTDHSK
+304 ILTDHSK

-328 DADGRLSKVE
+328 DANGRLSKVE

-362 DNLVTTLKDAQGNID
+362 DSLVTTLKDAQGNID

-392 AQGDIAA
+392 AQGDITA

-449 VSEFRDHDGRI
+449 VSEFKDHDGRI

-470 VNEFSDQQGHLSRME
+470 ANEFSDQQGHLSRVE

-531 GLNTKYEG
+531 SLKSQYEG
-539 VEKSG
+539 VSG
-544 DELAKRLD
+544 DLTKLKNGNQWKTVTGDFDANQYTQTARIFYQDTKAKNTPD
-552 NLKVGTSNLLHHSD
+552 P
-566 TFDGWIK
+566 GWFYFI
-573 GYSVAITADKYLDG
+573 VEAPVDG
-587 RIAILGGAG
+587 RVTQNLIKDNSDDSWNRFY
-596 VDGGQL
+596 DGEWSAW
-602 TTFLDG
+602 TKDVTNLD
-608 PYNDDL
+608 
-614 VTWVVYAK
+614 VT
-622 ADNAGDKMH
+622 
-631 TELWGGGGCT
+631 
-641 DQSLT
+641 SL
-646 TKWQAYK
+646 
-653 FSGHRDIN
+653 SDR
-661 HPDFYL
+661 
-667 WGCVGNKGNI
+667 V
-677 YVALP
+677 
-682 FAVVGNT
+682 
-689 IGTWSPN
+689 
-696 TDDVADKIT
+696 T
-705 TNSTQIIQNKQAI
+705 TNSTQITQNKKEI
-718 ALKADQTTVNN
+718 DLKANQDTVDN
-729 LSGEVSQNK
+729 LTGEVSQTK

-751 VSSTEYQTLKD
+751 VSSEDFKTLDGK
-762 KVNNLQVGGDN
+762 VGG
-773 LVSDGDAD
+773 AI
-781 AYNATPWPNTHFQT
+781 AQIQKNA
-795 HPFYYN
+795 
-801 STRKMFNL
+801 
-809 NTSSKTELTAD
+809 
-820 GPWFPVI
+820 
-827 AGHQYTLYF
+827 
-836 NGFMSNNVSSYDVWL
+836 
-851 LGKAADKDGGWT
+851 
-863 NSFNVIGGERLS
+863 
-875 PSRNCIITRTFT
+875 
-887 VPNDWNNFVAH
+887 
-898 LRFDNNGSTDGQ
+898 
-910 DSVFFFNEISLK
+910 
-922 EGNVNTGY
+922 
-930 SASPND
+930 
-936 AITLIK
+936 
-942 KNVTAIDQTNK
+942 TAIDQTDK
-953 AITLKADQTEV
+953 KISLKADQTEV

-1086 QGTTLDMTQTLQLE
+1086 QGVMDMTQTIQLE
-1100 PDTDYTLSLHVLFAE
+1100 PDTDYTLSLHVLSAE

-1120 SFDAWTYFVEHDAS
+1120 SFNAWTYIVEHDAS
-1134 GRNVNPYV
+1134 GKTVSPYV

-1148 ANNYDRNQNTRTF
+1148 ANSGDRDQNTRTF
-1161 HTTKNTHSGVLYLRA
+1161 HTTKNTHSGILYLRA

-1226 VTNLENDTSSR
+1226 VTNLKNDTSSR

-1290 PPGTYWWYV
+1290 PPGPYWWYV

-1304 CSGRIV
+1304 YDSRIV

-1359 LLSQINLTAGN
+1359 LLSQINLTAGH

-1468 FSAGS
+1468 YSAGS

-1486 GSNHALINAVDSEGK
+1486 GSNYALINAVDSEGK

>member
-1 MSNTSSNKTSKTNQQ
+1 MSNTSSNKTSKTNKR

-50 TMFGRLYDKGD
+50 TMFGRLYDKDD

-100 AIAAS
+100 AIAVS

-112 VAQSSAVAEAKSA
+112 VAQSSAVVEAKSA

-162 SANSASV
+162 AANSASV
-169 DKLKSDIGLAQK
+169 DKLKSDIGLAKK
-181 DLDNVHDS
+181 DLDNVRDS

-203 INDSVARINSD
+203 INDSVAKINSD
-214 IAQSRQDIVTAQQAN
+214 IAQSRQDIVTAQQTN
-229 NDLAKQLDTYSKE
+229 DDLAKQLDTYSKE

-250 KTIQDNQDG
+250 KTIQDNQGG

-278 DGLSAGLKDAQ
+278 DSLSAGLKDAQ

-311 DIAQLTATA
+311 NIAQLTATA

-362 DNLVTTLKDAQGNID
+362 DSLITTLKDAQGNID

-392 AQGDIAA
+392 AQGNITA

-449 VSEFRDHDGRI
+449 VSEFKDHDGRI
-460 SKTEQTASTL
+460 SKVEQTATEHTSELADTKGNLDKVTQKADNLQLLLSDAQRNIQNIQLDAKGLHDTL
-470 VNEFSDQQGHLSRME
+470 
-485 QTAQGTQQTVA
+485 
-496 NQQGQ
+496 
-501 INTIKTDVSGI
+501 
-512 HQTITGQG
+512 TGQG
-520 NQIATINVTLN
+520 NQLASLNVTLN
-531 GLNTKYEG
+531 NLDSKYSGITGDLQSKQTALSTEQQQTKDMLLNK
-539 VEKSG
+539 
-544 DELAKRLD
+544 
-552 NLKVGTSNLLHHSD
+552 
-566 TFDGWIK
+566 
-573 GYSVAITADKYLDG
+573 ADKSE
-587 RIAILGGAG
+587 
-596 VDGGQL
+596 VDS
-602 TTFLDG
+602 
-608 PYNDDL
+608 
-614 VTWVVYAK
+614 V
-622 ADNAGDKMH
+622 
-631 TELWGGGGCT
+631 
-641 DQSLT
+641 
-646 TKWQAYK
+646 
-653 FSGHRDIN
+653 
-661 HPDFYL
+661 
-667 WGCVGNKGNI
+667 KG
-677 YVALP
+677 
-682 FAVVGNT
+682 
-689 IGTWSPN
+689 
-696 TDDVADKIT
+696 
-705 TNSTQIIQNKQAI
+705 
-718 ALKADQTTVNN
+718 TVNQ
-729 LSGEVSQNK
+729 VSAEQ
-738 AQLKVQ
+738 KVM
-744 ADQISSK
+744 ADQINQK
-751 VSSTEYQTLKD
+751 VSSVEYQTLKD
-762 KVNNLQVGGDN
+762 KVNGMKVGTRNLLHNTSDQYRTLTGKGWMGVHTSSDEYTSVANYHNGNLFTYAATISNTSDVPVELQVWRCDQNKNRLTNGMLGISAYIYPGQKDVRVFLTGSIDSNTRYLQSAVYSSGGQSGQHTIQ
-773 LVSDGDAD
+773 V
-781 AYNATPWPNTHFQT
+781 
-795 HPFYYN
+795 
-801 STRKMFNL
+801 
-809 NTSSKTELTAD
+809 
-820 GPWFPVI
+820 
-827 AGHQYTLYF
+827 
-836 NGFMSNNVSSYDVWL
+836 
-851 LGKAADKDGGWT
+851 KD
-863 NSFNVIGGERLS
+863 ERL
-875 PSRNCIITRTFT
+875 
-887 VPNDWNNFVAH
+887 V
-898 LRFDNNGSTDGQ
+898 
-910 DSVFFFNEISLK
+910 
-922 EGNVNTGY
+922 EGNVEGTWEANPTDTIASIQKNT
-930 SASPND
+930 
-936 AITLIK
+936 
-942 KNVTAIDQTNK
+942 TAIDENSK
-953 AITLKADQTEV
+953 LISLKADQNEV
-964 DNVKN
+964 DNVKS

-1045 HNVTIDELKN
+1045 HNVTIDELKD
-1055 SGWYINDGIW
+1055 SGWNINDGIW
-1065 INKAGGPNKN
+1065 INKAGGSNKN

-1086 QGTTLDMTQTLQLE
+1086 QGTMDMTQTIQLE
-1100 PDTDYTLSLHVLFAE
+1100 PDTDYTLSLHVLFVRA
-1115 MAAGK
+1115 AAGK
-1120 SFDAWTYFVEHDAS
+1120 SFNAWTYIVEYDAS
-1134 GRNVNPYV
+1134 GKTVSPYV
-1142 DNGHPM
+1142 DNGHPIVES
-1148 ANNYDRNQNTRTF
+1148 YDRDQNTRTF
-1161 HTTKNTHSGVLYLRA
+1161 HTTKNTHSGILYLRA

-1217 ASIDGLQSN
+1217 ASIDGVQSN
-1226 VTNLENDTSSR
+1226 VTNLKNDTSSR

-1304 CSGRIV
+1304 YGGRIV

-1328 ANWSAWTQDASES
+1328 ANWSAWTQGATES
-1341 EITQLQDAI
+1341 EITQLRDEI
-1350 NLRVVQKGE
+1350 NLRVQKGE

-1419 SVAQYDQDAIKST
+1419 GIAQYDQDAIKST

-1458 TVRLASRSQT
+1458 TVRLAVKSNGMANPNSPT
-1468 FSAGS
+1468 
-1473 GKPLDQQYSGFWA
+1473 DQYSGFYA
-1486 GSNHALINAVDSEGK
+1486 STSYSLMNSYLKDGTTSGISIGSTDSGVNKDYRIHVYDGSNASNNLSKGI
-1501 TTGWSIG
+1501 SI
-1508 PSNSNGYRAYLYDS
+1508 
-1522 STSVQPNF
+1522 STSS
-1530 GVGIGTQRFDVYA
+1530 RFDVYA
-1543 GGAGLYLGPDKA
+1543 GNSQLFLGPDKA
-1555 ELRDKSYTTIH
+1555 ELRGNDHATVHGNDHTF
-1566 SDTQTYIEGGNEQ
+1566 IEGGNEQ